1 MFYAHPHAKADHTHV
16 VFFQLRSNG
25 ILCKSSM
32 HPSSHKPEETPRRH
46 RPPLSSFLPGEDTE
60 DTRRRH
66 IQEHRNLKIPEG
78 ATGRH
83 YLSCLCCHWV
93 PGCVTV
99 SAPGETGPGRHYNFC
114 IDRPGSCDCCC
125 CFCVV
130 ATALSV
136 PVRPFFCPSS
146 MSANRDCRRRS
157 IYPKGCRC
165 RRIPTPSRAKSC
177 IALSPCS
184 SSWCAPPSAQGRGL
198 KTAQASTLD

>member
-93 PGCVTV
+93 PGGVTV
-99 SAPGETGPGRHYNFC
+99 SAPGAPGPGRHYNF
-114 IDRPGSCDCCC
+114 SHV
-125 CFCVV
+125 FV
-130 ATALSV
+130 ATAMSATPLC
-136 PVRPFFCPSS
+136 PFFCPSS

-198 KTAQASTLD
+198 KTAHSGTVA

>member
-93 PGCVTV
+93 PGGVTV
-99 SAPGETGPGRHYNFC
+99 SAPGETGPGRHYNF
-114 IDRPGSCDCCC
+114 SHV
-125 CFCVV
+125 FV
-130 ATALSV
+130 ATAMSATPLC
-136 PVRPFFCPSS
+136 PFFWASS

-157 IYPKGCRC
+157 ICPKGYRC

-177 IALSPCS
+177 IALPPCS
-184 SSWCAPPSAQGRGL
+184 SCWCGPPSAQGRGL
-198 KTAQASTLD
+198 KTAHSGTVA